1 MRQFIVKHHKIL
13 FIAIAVICITYIA
26 GAMYVHDYYHAD
38 AVAQDALNSDDA
50 VTVTTEKKGKIVPV
64 SESVIKRYSNPIV
77 FAPSNPSKA
86 DKALIFYPGGKVEY
100 TAYAPLLH
108 ELAQNN
114 YVCILVHMPVNLA
127 VLDSNA
133 ADGLIN
139 KYQTEYP
146 SIRKWYIGGH
156 SLGGAMA
163 ASYASKHSSDFDGL
177 YLFAAYSTVDLTDSG
192 LKVYSIYGSNDEVLN
207 MNKYQKY
214 QNNLPSDTNEFVIDG
229 GCHSYF
235 GSYGMQKG
243 DGTPD
248 ISADEQ
254 IKATID
260 FLTYD

>member
-13 FIAIAVICITYIA
+13 FIAIAIICITYIS

-38 AVAQDALNSDDA
+38 AVALDALNSDNA
-50 VTVTTEKKGKIVPV
+50 VTVTTEKKGKTIPV
-64 SESVIKRYSNPIV
+64 TQSVIKRYSNPIV
-77 FAPSNPSKA
+77 FAPSDPSKA
-86 DKALIFYPGGKVEY
+86 QKALIFYPGAKVEY

-108 ELAQNN
+108 ELAKND
-114 YVCILVHMPVNLA
+114 YVCILVHMPANLA
-127 VLDSNA
+127 VLNSNA
-133 ADGLIN
+133 ANGLIN
-139 KYQTEYP
+139 KYQAQYP
-146 SIRKWYIGGH
+146 SINKWYIGGH

-163 ASYASKHSSDFDGL
+163 ASYVAKHSNDFDGL
-177 YLFAAYSTVDLTDSG
+177 YLFAAYSTVDLTNSK
-192 LKVYSIYGSNDEVLN
+192 LNVYCIYGSNDGVLN

-214 QNNLPSDTNEFVIDG
+214 RSNLPTDTKEFVIDG

-235 GSYGMQKG
+235 GSYGLQNG

-254 IKATID
+254 IETTID